1 MILRGENYWG
11 QIGPRPVLRHAIGRT
26 QELGDGQAERVGE
39 FFDVVDGDVGFT
51 LLNLADVGAV
61 KAGFEA
67 EGLLRP
73 AAVKAQEP
81 QVLGQNLAG
90 LAGHD

>member
-1 MILRGENYWG
+1 MATSSGFVGFSIVVVK
-11 QIGPRPVLRHAIGRT
+11 PAIHRA
-26 QELGDGQAERVGE
+26 QELGDGEAEGVGE
-39 FFDVVDGDVGFT
+39 FFDVVDGDIRFA
-51 LLNLADVGAV
+51 LFDLADVGAV
-61 KAGFEA
+61 KARFEA

-81 QVLGQNLAG
+81 QVLRQYPSG